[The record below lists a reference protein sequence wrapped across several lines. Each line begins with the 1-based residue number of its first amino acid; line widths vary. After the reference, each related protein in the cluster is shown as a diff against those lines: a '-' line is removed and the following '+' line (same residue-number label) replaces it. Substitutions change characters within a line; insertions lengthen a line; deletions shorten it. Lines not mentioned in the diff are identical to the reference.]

1 MHIIIDG
8 YNFIFRM
15 GGMPQQED
23 LQRARERFC
32 MRLQNYAARKKV
44 RLEVVFDSPED
55 EYFPSVSSKNGLKI
69 TFCSDADDYIMNV
82 VRGSHSPASI
92 LVVSS
97 DGEITSDVRRS
108 GAKVKSPAE
117 FDAFLNK
124 SAGQR
129 KVEPADDEKPSPES
143 IGAGEVNAWLEE
155 FRNRKEKNGNGIS
168 V

>member
-1 MHIIIDG
+1 M
-8 YNFIFRM
+8 FSM
-15 GGMPQQED
+15 GGVPRQED
-23 LQRARERFC
+23 LQKARERFC
-32 MRLQNYAARKKV
+32 MRLQNYTARKKV

-55 EYFPSVSSKNGLKI
+55 EYFPSGFSKNGLKI

-117 FDAFLNK
+117 FDAFLSR
-124 SAGQR
+124 SAGSR

-143 IGAGEVNAWLEE
+143 MGAGEVNASIEE
-155 FRNRKEKNGNGIS
+155 FRSRKEKNGNGIS

>member
-15 GGMPQQED
+15 GGTPRRED

-44 RLEVVFDSPED
+44 GLEVVFDSPED

-69 TFCSDADDYIMNV
+69 TFCPDADDYIRNV

-108 GAKVKSPAE
+108 GAKVESPAE
-117 FDAFLNK
+117 FDAFLSR
-124 SAGQR
+124 SAGPGR
-129 KVEPADDEKPSPES
+129 VEPVDDEKPSPES
-143 IGAGEVNAWLEE
+143 ISAGEVDAWLEE
-155 FRNRKEKNGNGIS
+155 FRNRKKL
-168 V
+168 